1 MTILISVPE
10 KQRITNMP
18 ATRAMAIAGKNTK
31 YFTGKPCKNGHTT
44 YRYTASAICADCAH
58 ARFKKVGVK
67 APSPEARAK
76 TNAKWNAS
84 DKAQAAKRRWK
95 EKDPKNAWATYAV
108 GGAKDRAAR
117 AEIAFDL
124 DKDFIKSIT
133 PDACP
138 VFNTPFI
145 FIGGKRIRPDSPTID
160 RLYPERGYVKD
171 NVVIISAKANAI
183 KSSATAD
190 EIQRVADWLCKH
202 TKDKSCQ
209 LINH

>member
-1 MTILISVPE
+1 MNTCTTAPE
-10 KQRITNMP
+10 KRHITDMP
-18 ATRAMAIAGKNTK
+18 TTRSAAIAAKSTK
-31 YFTGKPCKNGHTT
+31 YFTGKPCRKGHTT

-58 ARFKKVGVK
+58 ARFKKVGIK

-84 DKAQAAKRRWK
+84 DKAQAAKQRWK
-95 EKDPKNAWATYAV
+95 QKDPKNAWATYAV
-108 GGAKDRAAR
+108 GGAKDRAIR

-145 FIGGKRIRPDSPTID
+145 FIGGKHLRPDSPTID

-190 EIQRVADWLCKH
+190 EIQRVADWLRKY
-202 TKDKSCQ
+202 TKDTSCQ
-209 LINH
+209 